1 MVLRGVGR
9 GCLLDG
15 KPCRRQKAGRLPVDG
30 AYAANDPFCLPL
42 MVACEGYKL
51 GAGKYSVDGKAQL
64 NMRPNVAFNK
74 GLQRLLQ

>member
-1 MVLRGVGR
+1 
-9 GCLLDG
+9 
-15 KPCRRQKAGRLPVDG
+15 
-30 AYAANDPFCLPL
+30 